1 MRYPSRSDR
10 SQILPVFIFVLLLL
24 PALISQIPRAAA
36 QQSTANNSNSL
47 PGVFK
52 DPGIPAE
59 LDAWRDWAS
68 YTQADDRCPR
78 QWENRLEYGDR
89 VENGVMPAEY
99 KLYVSAICAW
109 PGELALDA
117 RADGAYF
124 TANWRLYQAGAIPL
138 PGDGANWPIDVRSET
153 QALVVNTDHYGRPVV
168 FLEPGEYRIS
178 GRIPWQQR
186 PESLAVPK
194 TAQLRLRRDGELIS
208 PIDFDNNG
216 ELWLGAPLRE
226 KEQNKVYVSVA
237 RLVND
242 GLPETMTSVIELDVS
257 GEPREIVLGP
267 ALLPGHALLSIKSEL
282 PARMDNDGR
291 LNIQARSGYWELSL
305 ESRAPI
311 NHDGYT
317 VLELDAPWPAEEYWG
332 VAPNYGYRSI
342 HVSGGQLIDSS
353 QTSLPAAFH
362 NQGLDK
368 YPLRVLRAGEKL
380 ELIELQR
387 GQQVSPDQIQVER
400 EAWLNFDGQTLRYTD
415 HLTGTINQTTRLNAQ
430 TPFILDLAEITQFS
444 YQQKTL
450 ITYDPKDTAAPEQLT
465 GVEWRLE
472 EVEMTTQMHA
482 PFQASLPLTAWDQAL
497 EELSLT
503 LNLPP
508 GYQLIHVSGFD
519 HAHSSW
525 IERWNLLSIFLSILC
540 AVLLWHVGRWKLFI
554 PGALLVVLMHQQP
567 AAPLFGLLALS
578 SVLLLMRWNNSTK
591 GHMWLR
597 RLFNLSWI
605 ILGLQLLW
613 FSGVQLQSTIYPALE
628 PEPDYDEYSFG
639 LQKQAV
645 SISSDSPTE
654 AYDKDSAELDRV
666 EISGSRFAYTD
677 ILTPYDPNA
686 HRQAGLGQ
694 AQWRWHQ
701 HTMQRQGPIT
711 ANEQLRLLISPPWLT
726 RLLRL
731 VMVCAAFILVWG
743 LAKASGHQPTD
754 TSATP
759 TARTAKPT
767 AQLASIL
774 LSLGFVLGVLL
785 LPSTSLKA
793 QTIPTPELLQELAT
807 RLQPPPACLPY
818 CVNIAKMHL
827 QADDHELRFE
837 ADVHSAIFGV
847 AKLPTL
853 EDLNQ
858 QLNISVQMDGTTIAM
873 DAQHQIA
880 VSPGR
885 HAVLMIIQNPGLSE
899 WKLNFG
905 MPPKHLST
913 ELDGWEISGLQG
925 DRLQSQGI
933 ALYRSIN
940 TNASTTTLNTLNI
953 QPYITVSRMF
963 FLDLQPYVENSIAR
977 LDSGKGTAQFH
988 LPLMDGEE
996 YVGPSGDETVSV
1008 EFKDGVQ
1015 TFSLT
1020 HDSDFYWRNNLA
1032 RQTHFEFTA
1041 STQENLSEEW
1051 TFITA
1056 AVLDAK
1062 FSGAQVQIGPSD
1074 IDDYLV
1080 HRIKPRPGETVI
1092 VDLQRPAPVA
1102 GSSQAFDMVHL
1113 TMQPGRHYADYH
1125 LQLKPNLSQP
1135 GLFPFQ
1141 LPQGAELRHLAIDE
1155 DQPPLPA
1162 VNGTVNIPVNQE
1174 TEQIT
1179 IEWRQSLPSQA
1190 SLSTPELQL
1199 DRPSANLIT
1208 QVEWAGDRWLLW
1220 TSGPGM
1226 GPAVRFWSLLL
1237 LLVVTA
1243 LVLARLPH
1251 SPLPTHHWLLLGLGF
1266 STVNSWAFL
1275 WIVAFFFL
1283 LAWRQRLDLPQLRPW
1298 QTVVVQLGLALLA
1311 LISVMVLIGT
1321 IMDGLLARPDM
1332 SVANP
1337 LPLYASGISHYGAL
1351 SWFIDTSNGTLPS
1364 VQVYSAPMWLYR
1376 GVMLAWSLWLALHC
1390 VRWLRWGWQAYSH
1403 GGLWYQRRAKTR
1415 PAEAAE
1421 HASDTVE

>member
-1 MRYPSRSDR
+1 MRHQSRPER
-10 SQILPVFIFVLLLL
+10 IRTLPELIFALFLL
-24 PALISQIPRAAA
+24 PALISLIPPAAA
-36 QQSTANNSNSL
+36 QQSAANNSNSL

-52 DPGIPAE
+52 DPGVPAE
-59 LDAWRDWAS
+59 LDAWRDWVS

-78 QWENRLEYGDR
+78 QWENRLEYSDR
-89 VENGVMPAEY
+89 SAQY

-109 PGELALDA
+109 PGELAVDA

-124 TANWRLYQAGAIPL
+124 TAHWRLYQAGAIPL

-153 QALVVNTDHYGRPVV
+153 QDLVVSTDNRSRPVV
-168 FLEPGEYRIS
+168 FLEPGEYRIT

-186 PESLAVPK
+186 PESLTVPK
-194 TAQLRLRRDGELIS
+194 TAQLRLRRDGEPIS
-208 PIDFDNNG
+208 PIDFDNND

-226 KEQNKVYVSVA
+226 KEQNKVYVSVT

-242 GLPETMTSVIELDVS
+242 GLPETMTSVIGLSIS

-267 ALLPGHALLSIKSEL
+267 ALLPGHALLNIESEL
-282 PARMDNDGR
+282 PVRMDNDGR

-342 HVSGGQLIDSS
+342 HVSGGQLIDNS
-353 QTSLPAAFH
+353 QTALPEAFYDR
-362 NQGLDK
+362 GLDE

-387 GQQVSPDQIQVER
+387 GRQVSPDQIQVER

-415 HLTGTINQTTRLNAQ
+415 HLSGAINQTTRLNAQ
-430 TPFILDLAEITQFS
+430 TPFILDLAEITEYS
-444 YQQKTL
+444 SPEKTL
-450 ITYDPKDTAAPEQLT
+450 ITYDPQDTAATEKLT

-472 EVEMTTQMHA
+472 VGKLTSQMHA
-482 PFQASLPLTAWDQAL
+482 PFQASLPLTAWDQDLEAL
-497 EELSLT
+497 SFT

-519 HAHSSW
+519 HARSSW
-525 IERWNLLSIFLSILC
+525 IERWNLLSIFLSILSV
-540 AVLLWHVGRWKLFI
+540 VLLWHVGRWKLFI
-554 PGALLVVLMHQQP
+554 PGVLLVVLMHQQP

-578 SVLLLMRWNNSTK
+578 SVLLLMRWNNSAK
-591 GHMWLR
+591 GHVWLR

-628 PEPDYDEYSFG
+628 PEHDHAEYSFG
-639 LQKQAV
+639 LREQAV
-645 SISSDSPTE
+645 RASSDSFRE
-654 AYDKDSAELDRV
+654 AYDKDTAELDRV
-666 EISGSRFAYTD
+666 EVTGSRVSYVD

-694 AQWRWHQ
+694 AQWHWHQ
-701 HTMQRQGPIT
+701 HSMQRQGPIT

-743 LAKASGHQPTD
+743 LAKVSGHQPTGQ
-754 TSATP
+754 S
-759 TARTAKPT
+759 AKPT
-767 AQLASIL
+767 ASTTKPTTQLASIL

-785 LPSTSLKA
+785 LPSTPLWA
-793 QTIPTPELLQELAT
+793 QTPPTPELLQELST
-807 RLQPPPACLPY
+807 RLQPPPACLPD

-827 QADDHELRFE
+827 QADEHELRVE
-837 ADVHSAIFGV
+837 AEIHSAVFGV
-847 AKLPTL
+847 ANLPTL
-853 EDLNQ
+853 EDINQ
-858 QLNISVQMDGTTIAM
+858 QLNISVRMDGTPIAM
-873 DAQHQIA
+873 DAQHRIA

-885 HAVLMIIQNPGLSE
+885 HSVLMSIQNPGLSE

-905 MPPKHLST
+905 MPPKHLT
-913 ELDGWEISGLQG
+913 TALDGWEISGLSG
-925 DRLQSQGI
+925 DRIQSQGI

-940 TNASTTTLNTLNI
+940 TSAPAATLNTLNI
-953 QPYITVSRMF
+953 QPYIKIKRTF
-963 FLDLQPYVENSIAR
+963 FLDLEPYVRTEITR
-977 LDSGKGTAQFH
+977 LDSGKGTAQFR

-996 YVGPSGDETVSV
+996 YVGASSDEAVSV
-1008 EFKDGVQ
+1008 EFTDGVQ
-1015 TFSLT
+1015 TFSLGS
-1020 HDSDFYWRNNLA
+1020 DSTVTWKNNLA
-1032 RQTHFEFTA
+1032 RQTHFEFTTN
-1041 STQENLSEEW
+1041 TQENLSEAW

-1062 FSGAQVQIGPSD
+1062 FSGAPVQIGPSD
-1074 IDDYLV
+1074 TDNYLV
-1080 HRIKPRPGETVI
+1080 HRLQARPGETVI

-1125 LQLKPNLSQP
+1125 LLLKPNLSQP

-1141 LPQGAELRHLAIDE
+1141 LPQGAELRHLTIDE

-1174 TEQIT
+1174 TQQIT

-1199 DRPSANLIT
+1199 ERPSANLIT

-1220 TSGPGM
+1220 TSGPGL

-1251 SPLPTHHWLLLGLGF
+1251 SPLPSHHWLLLGLGF

-1275 WIVAFFFL
+1275 WMVAFFFL
-1283 LAWRQRLDLPQLRPW
+1283 LAWRRRLDLPQLRPW
-1298 QTVVVQLGLALLA
+1298 QTVLVQLGLALLA